1 MQQQIAPGF
10 VGDQFEPQLTLEG
23 LRNLIQDLRR
33 SGARIPSVILVSER
47 ERRDLNQELLAAST
61 SAVSREDQRPE
72 HDGHAVGIIEGVM
85 VRSHPDVA
93 NGKARFLYPAMTL
106 PS

>member
-10 VGDQFEPQLTLEG
+10 VGDQFEPCLTLEG

-33 SGARIPSVILVSER
+33 SGARIPAVILVSER

-61 SAVSREDQRPE
+61 CEVSKADQAPD
-72 HDGHAVGIIEGVM
+72 HDGAAIGVVEGVM
-85 VRSHPDVA
+85 IRSHPDVA
-93 NGKARFLYPAMTL
+93 NGKARFLYPSTVIPA
-106 PS
+106 